1 MLTDELLLYQSLQ
14 WLSNENLIARLI
26 DRLSPSYSPDM
37 HTVVSELVKGIISMA
52 TPGTGAGI
60 ADGLQNSLP
69 SNLLVRVLARHE
81 NVQKLFDY
89 ILHDFGTG
97 AAPESS
103 AGTAEKQ
110 DSNPDEGPFVDD
122 SSVSATS
129 SFPNVESSTSSVVQ
143 SICIIVELMRQNNSD
158 YFEPYLF
165 YILRNRLMHTQQ
177 TMQVYDRDALERN
190 MKEIADH
197 VGVVHLRPLLEIICD
212 RLEQLNHFLR
222 NPRSIVSG
230 FIGLRAPHIFRVLT
244 GFRME
249 PSPPR

>member
-1 MLTDELLLYQSLQ
+1 
-14 WLSNENLIARLI
+14 
-26 DRLSPSYSPDM
+26 
-37 HTVVSELVKGIISMA
+37 
-52 TPGTGAGI
+52 
-60 ADGLQNSLP
+60 
-69 SNLLVRVLARHE
+69 
-81 NVQKLFDY
+81 
-89 ILHDFGTG
+89 
-97 AAPESS
+97 
-103 AGTAEKQ
+103 
-110 DSNPDEGPFVDD
+110 
-122 SSVSATS
+122 
-129 SFPNVESSTSSVVQ
+129 
-143 SICIIVELMRQNNSD
+143 MRQNNSD